1 VEEEEGSG
9 RRGEARSK
17 VDTALCHMLRSA
29 LGVVLDVQG
38 GGRGFSI
45 HVSTRAQTSHAVA
58 QTSRVAPYLPSMIL
72 NWLHTLSLDKA

>member
-1 VEEEEGSG
+1 VG
-9 RRGEARSK
+9 GEARR
-17 VDTALCHMLRSA
+17 DRRSTRRC
-29 LGVVLDVQG
+29 VTCCDQPSVLFCDVQG